1 VLAALHSSLVT
12 GDVHF
17 LLGGMTSPRRIE
29 ELDDYQ
35 RYCEGRLA
43 DPYPLFRRL
52 RSEDPVHWCE
62 PLNGWLVTRHDDVMA
77 GFRDP
82 RLSSDRISLSMN
94 AMPEPLRTEMCPLG
108 NHVSNWLGFT
118 DPPKHTRMRGLILKV
133 FTPRLAEQMG
143 PRVEEIVNGLLDRS
157 LPRGELDFMA
167 DVAFPLPASVICE
180 ILGIPMDYQDR
191 FRRWAED
198 MLMFAGA
205 VGPSIAK
212 VAAPAHRSYMELTA
226 YFREL
231 TLDRRRTPRADLLSA
246 LAAVEDEEGG
256 LSEAELMGLSV
267 FLFIAGHETTVSLMG
282 NGLLALLN
290 HPGELDRLR
299 REPELLGSAVEE
311 FLRFESPIQIATRLP
326 VENLVLRGKKI
337 LKGQTVVLMLGA
349 ANRDPERFADPDR
362 LDVGRTENKH
372 TAFGWGSHFCLGAP
386 LARIETQLAL
396 KLLLERAPRLERA
409 GESLQWREDNNIR
422 SLRALRVRVG

>member
-1 VLAALHSSLVT
+1 MAVT
-12 GDVHF
+12 G
-17 LLGGMTSPRRIE
+17 SIE
-29 ELDDYQ
+29 SSEDYR

-62 PLNGWLVTRHDDVMA
+62 PLQGWLITRHDDVQA

-82 RLSSDRISLSMN
+82 RLASDRISLNMN
-94 AMPEPLRTEMCPLG
+94 AMPEPLRTQMCPLG

-118 DPPKHTRMRGLILKV
+118 DPPKHTRMRGLIMKV

-143 PRVEEIVNGLLDRS
+143 PRVAEIVTGLLDRA
-157 LPRGELDFMA
+157 LPRGKLDFMA

-198 MLMFAGA
+198 MLLFAGA

-212 VAAPAHRSYMELTA
+212 VAAPAHRSYVELTG

-231 TLDRRRTPRADLLSA
+231 TLERRRAPRSDLLSA

-267 FLFIAGHETTVSLMG
+267 FLFIAGHETTVSLLG
-282 NGLLALLN
+282 NGLLALLQ
-290 HPGELDRLR
+290 HPDELARLR
-299 REPELLGSAVEE
+299 RDPSLFAPAVEE

-326 VENLVLRGKKI
+326 VEDLTLRGKTI
-337 LKGQTVVLMLGA
+337 RKGQTVVLMLGA
-349 ANRDPERFADPDR
+349 ANRDPERFPDPDR
-362 LDVGRTENKH
+362 LDVGRLENKH

-386 LARIETQLAL
+386 LARIETQVAL
-396 KLLLERAPRLERA
+396 RLLIERAPVIALA
-409 GESLQWREDNNIR
+409 GERPEWREDNNLR
-422 SLRALRVRVG
+422 SLRTLRVQVPPKGAAAARS

>member
-1 VLAALHSSLVT
+1 MAPMTDTGPIAAQ
-12 GDVHF
+12 
-17 LLGGMTSPRRIE
+17 E
-29 ELDDYQ
+29 DYR

-43 DPYPLFRRL
+43 DPYPLFHRL
-52 RSEDPVHWCE
+52 RREDPVHWCE
-62 PLNGWLVTRHDDVMA
+62 PLEGWLVTRHDDVQA

-82 RLSSDRISLSMN
+82 RLSSDRISLNMN
-94 AMPEPLRTEMCPLG
+94 AMPEPLRTQMCPLG

-118 DPPKHTRMRGLILKV
+118 DPPKHTRMRGLIMKV
-133 FTPRLAEQMG
+133 FTPRLAEEMA
-143 PRVEEIVNGLLDRS
+143 PRVAEIVGALLDRA
-157 LPRGELDFMA
+157 LPQGEFDFMA

-198 MLMFAGA
+198 MLLFAGA

-212 VAAPAHRSYMELTA
+212 VAAPAHRSYVELTS

-231 TLDRRRTPRADLLSA
+231 TLERRRKPRADLLSA

-267 FLFIAGHETTVSLMG
+267 FLFIAGHETTVSLLG
-282 NGLLALLN
+282 NGVLALLQN
-290 HPGELDRLR
+290 PGELARLR
-299 REPELLGSAVEE
+299 REPGLMASAVEE
-311 FLRFESPIQIATRLP
+311 FLRYDSPIQIATRLP
-326 VENLVLRGKKI
+326 VEDLVLRGQTI
-337 LKGQTVVLMLGA
+337 RKGQTVVLMLGA

-362 LDVGRTENKH
+362 LDVGRLENKH

-386 LARIETQLAL
+386 LARIEAQIALQLLLQQAPRIQLAGA
-396 KLLLERAPRLERA
+396 AP
-409 GESLQWREDNNIR
+409 QWREDNN
-422 SLRALRVRVG
+422 LRALRSLRVKAG

>member
-1 VLAALHSSLVT
+1 
-12 GDVHF
+12 
-17 LLGGMTSPRRIE
+17 MTSRGRIE
-29 ELDDYQ
+29 ATEDYR
-35 RYCEGRLA
+35 RYCAGQLA
-43 DPYPLFRRL
+43 DPYPLFHRL

-62 PLNGWLVTRHDDVMA
+62 PLNGWLLTRHDDVMA
-77 GFRDP
+77 GLRDP
-82 RLSSDRISLSMN
+82 RLSSDRISLNMN
-94 AMPEPLRTEMCPLG
+94 AMPEPLRTQMCPLG
-108 NHVSNWLGFT
+108 DHVSNWLGFT
-118 DPPKHTRMRGLILKV
+118 DPPKHTRMRGLIMKV
-133 FTPRLAEQMG
+133 FTPRLAESMG
-143 PRVEEIVNGLLDRS
+143 PRVEEIVTGLLDRA
-157 LPRGELDFMA
+157 LPKGEMDFMA
-167 DVAFPLPASVICE
+167 EVAFPLPASVICE

-198 MLMFAGA
+198 MLLFAGA

-212 VAAPAHRSYMELTA
+212 VAAPAHQSYVELTG

-231 TLDRRRTPRADLLSA
+231 TLERRRAPRGDLLSA

-290 HPGELDRLR
+290 HPGELARLR
-299 REPELLGSAVEE
+299 REPALLPLAVEE

-326 VENLVLRGKKI
+326 VEDLVLRGKTI
-337 LKGQTVVLMLGA
+337 RRGQTVVLMLGA
-349 ANRDPERFADPDR
+349 ANRDPERFEHPDQ

-386 LARIETQLAL
+386 LARIETQTAL
-396 KLLLERAPRLERA
+396 RLLLKRAPDIHITGA
-409 GESLQWREDNNIR
+409 KPQWREDNNLR
-422 SLRALRVRVG
+422 SLRSLPVKVRRAAGTE

>member
-1 VLAALHSSLVT
+1 MTSNGGCAALA
-12 GDVHF
+12 
-17 LLGGMTSPRRIE
+17 
-29 ELDDYQ
+29 DYR
-35 RYCEGRLA
+35 RYCAGKLA

-52 RSEDPVHWCE
+52 RNEDPVHWCE
-62 PLNGWLVTRHDDVMA
+62 PLNGWLITRHDDVMA
-77 GFRDP
+77 GLRDP
-82 RLSSDRISLSMN
+82 RLSSDRISLHMN
-94 AMPEPLRTEMCPLG
+94 AMPEPLRTQMCPLG

-118 DPPKHTRMRGLILKV
+118 DPPKHTRMRGLIMKV
-133 FTPRLAEQMG
+133 FTPRLAEDMA
-143 PRVEEIVNGLLDRS
+143 PRITEIVSGLLDRA
-157 LPRGELDFMA
+157 LPRGEMDFMA

-198 MLMFAGA
+198 MLLFAGA

-212 VAAPAHRSYMELTA
+212 VAAPAHRSYVELTG

-231 TLDRRRTPRADLLSA
+231 TRERRRAPRADLLSA

-267 FLFIAGHETTVSLMG
+267 FLFIAGHETTVSLIG
-282 NGLLALLN
+282 NGLLALLQ
-290 HPGELDRLR
+290 HPGELARLR
-299 REPELLGSAVEE
+299 RDPALLPLAVEE

-326 VENLVLRGKKI
+326 VEDLAFRGKTI
-337 LKGQTVVLMLGA
+337 RRGQTVVLMLGA
-349 ANRDPERFADPDR
+349 ANRDPERFAEPDR

-386 LARIETQLAL
+386 LARLEAQLAL
-396 KLLLERAPRLERA
+396 KLLLERAPRIGLA
-409 GESLQWREDNNIR
+409 GEPPPWREDNN
-422 SLRALRVRVG
+422 LRALRALRIRVG